1 MAFTSYLETDCDL
14 APSAILPIAEGLL
27 NKPEVNKMLGTKLI
41 NFWLLFKIYETLD
54 IQRAT

>member
-14 APSAILPIAEGLL
+14 TPSAILPIAEGLL
-27 NKPEVNKMLGTKLI
+27 NKPEVSKMLGVKLI

-54 IQRAT
+54 IQRAM